1 MVHYLNL
8 GLGVRGCIH
17 WTELA
22 IKEFE
27 VARLAYHRRVV
38 GGISKRRN
46 MHLPTM
52 TTTQINQCITQTTVC
67 TYTTCYG
74 NLIDFEILGSAFEFV
89 DEDVDDR
96 FLQGCTKVGFVLLD
110 EAK

>member
-1 MVHYLNL
+1 
-8 GLGVRGCIH
+8 
-17 WTELA
+17 
-22 IKEFE
+22 
-27 VARLAYHRRVV
+27 
-38 GGISKRRN
+38 

-96 FLQGCTKVGFVLLD
+96 FLLGCTKVGFVFLYEVLVLFEVVAEEIQERCF
-110 EAK
+110 EA